1 MDIKLPRGTF
11 TLVIDFETSRVIGAS
26 ARPTPIE
33 TPTVRL
39 FAFPPPNANIQSSIE
54 EEGLF
59 RCQSDDTLPG
69 WVRLLSRQN
78 MGANSIDRAPRPQSR
93 TLLTPKIARQ
103 ANADSSSCA
112 RRPGST
118 TPSRRLTD
126 TPPRQARATATAT
139 RKRGSPE
146 SEELLE
152 LKDQKRVLEAQL
164 SSALQH
170 LDEVTATSV
179 QRKEFL

>member
-103 ANADSSSCA
+103 ANADSSTHA
-112 RRPGST
+112 RCPGST
-118 TPSRRLTD
+118 TPPKRPTV
-126 TPPRQARATATAT
+126 TPPQQARATAT
-139 RKRGSPE
+139 RKWGSPE

-152 LKDQKRVLEAQL
+152 LQDQKWVLEAQL